1 MSNTRTGSGTS
12 GGAPSKSASG
22 RRGEKPAIGRQGEK
36 AASVKAPKSALGA
49 KATPPKPPSNRAE
62 RTAERREAII
72 EAALDEFISRGFTA
86 TRIDDVAR
94 RAGVAKGTI
103 YLHFKDKES
112 MFEELIR
119 TALVPLI
126 GRLHAPPPSGGSV
139 RDAVEAFARTF
150 IQEVAATRRGDI
162 VRLIVAEGP
171 RFPSIAD
178 FYYREVVSRGLAG
191 MRGLIELA
199 VSRGEIQQKNLARFP
214 QILVAPAIIAVI
226 WQSLFSRHAPLD
238 ATEMF
243 RVHLDLIFGE
253 RRTT

>member
-1 MSNTRTGSGTS
+1 MTNVAAKKIRKSG
-12 GGAPSKSASG
+12 P
-22 RRGEKPAIGRQGEK
+22 KPANRRAGDK
-36 AASVKAPKSALGA
+36 APAAPASAPKSA
-49 KATPPKPPSNRAE
+49 SNRAE
-62 RTAERREAII
+62 RAAERRGAII
-72 EAALDEFISRGFTA
+72 EAAMDEFIARGFAA
-86 TRIDDVAR
+86 TRLDDVAK

-119 TALVPLI
+119 TAIVPMI
-126 GRLHAPPPSGGSV
+126 NRLWGTPPQPGASV
-139 RDAVEAFARTF
+139 RDMVEGFAKTF
-150 IQEVAATRRGDI
+150 IEEVATTRRGDL

-171 RFPSIAD
+171 RFPEVAD

-191 MRGLIELA
+191 MRALIELGIA
-199 VSRGEIQQKNLARFP
+199 RGEIKQKNLAKFP
-214 QILVAPAIIAVI
+214 QIMVAPALIAVI

-238 ATEMF
+238 ALEMF

>member
-1 MSNTRTGSGTS
+1 MPRSRTISPEGITTPANRRREGKT
-12 GGAPSKSASG
+12 ATAKSV
-22 RRGEKPAIGRQGEK
+22 KPA
-36 AASVKAPKSALGA
+36 
-49 KATPPKPPSNRAE
+49 PPKASTPKPSANRAE
-62 RTAERREAII
+62 RAAERRSAII
-72 EAALDEFISRGFTA
+72 EAALDEFIARGFTA
-86 TRIDDVAR
+86 TRLDDIAR

-126 GRLHAPPPSGGSV
+126 GRLHAPPPIGGSV
-139 RDAVEAFARTF
+139 RDAVEGFARSF
-150 IQEVAATRRGDI
+150 VQEVATTRRGDI

-171 RFPSIAD
+171 RFPGIAD

-191 MRGLIELA
+191 MRALIDLG
-199 VSRGEIQQKNLARFP
+199 VIRGEIKQKDLARFP
-214 QILVAPAIIAVI
+214 QILVAPALIAVI
-226 WQSLFSRHAPLD
+226 WQGLFGKHAPLD
-238 ATEMF
+238 VTEML

>member
-1 MSNTRTGSGTS
+1 MSMTNEATKKTR
-12 GGAPSKSASG
+12 KSAP
-22 RRGEKPAIGRQGEK
+22 KPANRRAGETAS
-36 AASVKAPKSALGA
+36 AAPA
-49 KATPPKPPSNRAE
+49 PPKPASNRAE
-62 RTAERREAII
+62 RAAERRGAII
-72 EAALDEFISRGFTA
+72 EAAMDEFIARGFAA
-86 TRIDDVAR
+86 TRLDDVAK

-119 TALVPLI
+119 TAIVPLVS
-126 GRLHAPPPSGGSV
+126 RLWLDAASSPGASV
-139 RDAVEAFARTF
+139 RDMVEGFAKTF
-150 IQEVAATRRGDI
+150 IQEVATTRRGDI

-171 RFPSIAD
+171 RFPAVAD

-191 MRGLIELA
+191 MRALIELGIA
-199 VSRGEIQQKNLARFP
+199 RGEIKQKNLARFP
-214 QILVAPAIIAVI
+214 QIMVAPALIAVI

-238 ATEMF
+238 ALEMF